1 MGFAATVKQ
10 AKVEVQAFQAVYGIA
25 GRVTVPET
33 GETKRVQIDAMQLDP
48 ALMVRAVP
56 KLQDKAY
63 LYAKIATAPGSP
75 LLPGQVSLFRDAVF
89 VGNGRLPLLGPG
101 EEHELGFGVD
111 DAVRVKHAVA
121 EEKRSETGI
130 ISTSK
135 TDYSQL
141 SHHRQEPARA
151 AHPAQRAGPDPGVA
165 ERRHRGGADG
175 QDRPHQARRGQ
186 QARRAGLGD
195 EARPR
200 RGALNRVRLPRH
212 LAGRQEGHLRPG
224 LVGWVDPGEGR
235 GMTQHLSM

>member
-1 MGFAATVKQ
+1 MGFAATFKQ

-25 GRVTVPET
+25 GRVTVLET

-89 VGNGRLPLLGPG
+89 VGIGRLPLLGPG

-111 DAVRVKHAVA
+111 DSIRVKHAVA

-135 TDYSQL
+135 TEQRSYRITVKNLHERPIQL
-141 SHHRQEPARA
+141 SVLDQIPVSQNADITVELTGKTAPTKRDVDSKRGVLAWEMKLAPAEERSIEFGYRA
-151 AHPAQRAGPDPGVA
+151 TWPAAKKVTY
-165 ERRHRGGADG
+165 G
-175 QDRPHQARRGQ
+175 QG
-186 QARRAGLGD
+186 
-195 EARPR
+195 
-200 RGALNRVRLPRH
+200 
-212 LAGRQEGHLRPG
+212 
-224 LVGWVDPGEGR
+224 
-235 GMTQHLSM
+235 S